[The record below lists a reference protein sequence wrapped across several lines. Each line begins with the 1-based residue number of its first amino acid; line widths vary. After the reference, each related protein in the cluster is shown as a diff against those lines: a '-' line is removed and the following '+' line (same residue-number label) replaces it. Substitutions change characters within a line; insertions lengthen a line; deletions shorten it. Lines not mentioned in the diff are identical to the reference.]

1 MKLSEKQGGV
11 LLMLLSALF
20 FSAMQVAVSYSGS
33 RIPVME
39 QVFCRNLISLVVA
52 FVLIRKNNLSLFG
65 DKSVQPLLFGRSF
78 FGFVGVISL
87 FYRIARPF
95 VWLLAQSTNGIL
107 RLLGQKPGE
116 DEEAMPPSQD
126 ISREQS

>member
-20 FSAMQVAVSYSGS
+20 FSAMQAAVSYSGS

-52 FVLIRKNNLSLFG
+52 FVLIRKNKLSPG
-65 DKSVQPLLFGRSF
+65 GR
-78 FGFVGVISL
+78 L
-87 FYRIARPF
+87 
-95 VWLLAQSTNGIL
+95 W
-107 RLLGQKPGE
+107 PGE
-116 DEEAMPPSQD
+116 LRGGRDGCLPFGKMVRS
-126 ISREQS
+126 

>member
-39 QVFCRNLISLVVA
+39 QVFA
-52 FVLIRKNNLSLFG
+52 
-65 DKSVQPLLFGRSF
+65 
-78 FGFVGVISL
+78 
-87 FYRIARPF
+87 A
-95 VWLLAQSTNGIL
+95 T
-107 RLLGQKPGE
+107 
-116 DEEAMPPSQD
+116 
-126 ISREQS
+126 